1 VNRYL
6 IERNLPEG
14 LTDGDIDAAVRRAIS
29 ANEGLPDVTW
39 IGSHL
44 STDRRK
50 FFCVYEAPD
59 TGAVRESARL
69 AEIPCDVVT
78 EVRAVEPASYADS
91 RL

>member
-1 VNRYL
+1 VNRYV
-6 IERNLPEG
+6 IERNLPVG
-14 LTDGDIDAAVRRAIS
+14 LSEADIDAAVRRAVS
-29 ANEGLPDVTW
+29 VNEGLPEVTW

-44 STDRRK
+44 ATDRRK

-59 TGAVRESARL
+59 PGAVRESARL

-78 EVRAVEPASYADS
+78 EVRAIEPASYADS

>member
-14 LTDGDIDAAVRRAIS
+14 LSQGDIDAAVRRAVS
-29 ANEGLPDVTW
+29 VNAGLSDVTW

-44 STDRRK
+44 ATDRRK

-59 TGAVRESARL
+59 VGAVRNSARL
-69 AEIPCDVVT
+69 ADLPCDVVT
-78 EVRAVEPASYADS
+78 KVRAVEPASYADS